1 MLLDKRH
8 DSRGADDTSDHS
20 NSKESDRTDME
31 TQMTASDGG
40 GSDDDT
46 DATTRTTIE
55 VNRDVWRQVR
65 SDAVADGKN
74 VSEKLEEVLE
84 DYYDLD

>member
-1 MLLDKRH
+1 M
-8 DSRGADDTSDHS
+8 ATMTTSD
-20 NSKESDRTDME
+20 NGARE
-31 TQMTASDGG
+31 
-40 GSDDDT
+40 DT
-46 DATTRTTIE
+46 THTSIE
-55 VNRDVWRQVR
+55 ISRDVWRQVR

>member
-1 MLLDKRH
+1 MVHTCVEATRTG
-8 DSRGADDTSDHS
+8 SIVVERNMATMTTSDNGS
-20 NSKESDRTDME
+20 RSD
-31 TQMTASDGG
+31 
-40 GSDDDT
+40 
-46 DATTRTTIE
+46 TTHTSIE
-55 VNRDVWRQVR
+55 ISRDVWRQVR

>member
-1 MLLDKRH
+1 MKTMTTAG
-8 DSRGADDTSDHS
+8 SGGASDDTTHTS
-20 NSKESDRTDME
+20 
-31 TQMTASDGG
+31 
-40 GSDDDT
+40 
-46 DATTRTTIE
+46 IE
-55 VNRDVWRQVR
+55 VDRSVWRHVR

>member
-1 MLLDKRH
+1 
-8 DSRGADDTSDHS
+8 
-20 NSKESDRTDME
+20 ME
-31 TQMTASDGG
+31 TQMTASNGG
-40 GSDDDT
+40 GSDDDV
-46 DATTRTTIE
+46 TRTSIE
-55 VNRDVWRQVR
+55 ISRDVWRQVR

>member
-1 MLLDKRH
+1 M
-8 DSRGADDTSDHS
+8 ATMTTSDNGS
-20 NSKESDRTDME
+20 RSD
-31 TQMTASDGG
+31 
-40 GSDDDT
+40 
-46 DATTRTTIE
+46 TTHTSIE
-55 VNRDVWRQVR
+55 ISRDVWRQVR

>member
-1 MLLDKRH
+1 
-8 DSRGADDTSDHS
+8 
-20 NSKESDRTDME
+20 ME
-31 TQMTASDGG
+31 TMTTSESGG
-40 GSDDDT
+40 GSDDMT
-46 DATTRTTIE
+46 HTSIE
-55 VNRDVWRQVR
+55 VDRSVWRRVR

>member
-1 MLLDKRH
+1 MVHSCVEATRLDRTVVE
-8 DSRGADDTSDHS
+8 RNMATMTTSD
-20 NSKESDRTDME
+20 NGARK
-31 TQMTASDGG
+31 
-40 GSDDDT
+40 DT
-46 DATTRTTIE
+46 THTSIE
-55 VNRDVWRQVR
+55 ISRDVWRQVR